1 MRFRHTTAFAWV
13 GATVLALT
21 SQLMAATVRPVD
33 IPERV
38 KGADR
43 MVVGRVADIRT
54 SMIRNEF
61 GDVFIVSETLL
72 TVEETLKGQ
81 PAALVVMDV
90 PGGTYGGYTQ
100 RWSSLPEVKRG
111 DRAVFFM
118 KRNSQ
123 GRYEPHLRGQGILAL
138 DEDDRVKGSS
148 LSLEMIRTMAR
159 QAQGR

>member
-13 GATVLALT
+13 GAIVLALT

-43 MVVGRVADIRT
+43 MIVGRVTDIRT

-61 GDVFIVSETLL
+61 GDVIIMSETLL
-72 TVEETLKGQ
+72 TVEETLKRQ
-81 PAALVVMDV
+81 PAALVVVDV

-118 KRNSQ
+118 KRNGQ

>member
-13 GATVLALT
+13 GAIALALT

-33 IPERV
+33 IPDRV

-81 PAALVVMDV
+81 PAALVVVDV

-159 QAQGR
+159 QAQGQ

>member
-1 MRFRHTTAFAWV
+1 MRFRHTTAIVWV
-13 GATVLALT
+13 GAIVLALT

-43 MVVGRVADIRT
+43 MVVGRVTDIRT

-61 GDVFIVSETLL
+61 GDVIIMSETLL

-81 PAALVVMDV
+81 PAALVVVDV

-118 KRNSQ
+118 KRNGR